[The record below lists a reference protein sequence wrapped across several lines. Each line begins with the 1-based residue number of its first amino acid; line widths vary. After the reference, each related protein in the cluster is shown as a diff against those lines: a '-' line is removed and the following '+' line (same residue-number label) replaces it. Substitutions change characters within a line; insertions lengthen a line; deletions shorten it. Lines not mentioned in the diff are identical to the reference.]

1 MKVRIRKKYPEGGNL
16 SAYPHPKSFL
26 NPVQRDYHIFQPQRS
41 YTPGQNA
48 SSGKTSNEITDD
60 IIMAM
65 LPLPPVA
72 KGIQAG
78 VKGYRALKAAGKAE
92 EIAAEIAAK
101 QEAKTIATKII
112 TSGTE
117 NVDSPNKIIKALE
130 IGKKIFS
137 KKSLNNL
144 KTYVKGKNVNTGMSG
159 EKFIK
164 DWHESPEILRRLDE
178 YERKNLDIHFDKSL
192 KNKPFSKSDFNYNAY
207 KPERRYIPNTLNQ
220 FKDKSYRNLL
230 VDDFQKF
237 LKYYDNSEGLSLG
250 YPDKIYSK
258 RVSLNNVLNPLNREH
273 TIAHELS
280 HLSDGNGMYLGPAER
295 EDLLKPFGVTE
306 SSKEELFKNMSNKDI
321 KDFKYYTDPTEIRA
335 RINQG
340 RFYFNHNPENEF
352 TQRMTDRLI
361 SNGFFGMGKYIKD
374 PKAMKDLMNNMWQ
387 TAPIAG
393 SAYVLQKDTHKHGG
407 KIKKRNYTPSN
418 MEAFHQANDA
428 HVTSGPFLQRNGMS
442 FPTGGTI
449 APYITKD
456 PNDPRIEAYR
466 DSSRAALFSYRETE
480 KSKKNLRAEINTMDS
495 LLENRLNPLEKATL
509 SGLQATRGRFSYKPE
524 YSQYFIPAKEI
535 KEDLKKG
542 KASKMGAAYI
552 AGKAAIKGEGYG
564 DAMFIGDRQY
574 AQNAPTGYN
583 VIGDDRYVNSQRID
597 KKTKEDLV
605 KDWTIPEKYREYL
618 KTLSRPNSYC
628 VYPSVKGFLN
638 YETGKKYFENPDY
651 GIYDVIPKFEFPK
664 QQVILQ
670 KDQVPA
676 QTLVKE
682 LHTTQAINNQV
693 KKQKKIVSEQVQT
706 PQEMPKD
713 TVRVPS
719 TLPTKKLVQTKY
731 MDARP
736 YYQEEQMKDYDKTG
750 KLDSAKIDA
759 HKRWLKEQGDPNRD
773 TNLLPVKHP
782 YGGTISSLGQAQGV
796 QQIEDPTKPS
806 AVQQGIG
813 SFGPWGAAISAV
825 SQIGTKIAGN
835 SAIGQAFTSGVLD
848 PSRALGALND
858 KRFNTGEKLLSL
870 AVPFTY
876 GLMKAKKDKRTQAH
890 NDLLTN
896 TEGFQDSG
904 FMANGGLL
912 NIDPQGRVVT
922 SRYDQGGNIRRIQGG
937 VMHDEGYGIEH
948 AYGASH
954 EQGGMDY
961 APNAEIQGNEKV
973 LDGEYVITDEPGSEL
988 DKTQMSISRRLDK
1001 NTKALSTRN
1010 NGDQMKLATDK
1021 LKNHAIQQNEE
1032 YLTARNNERDSK
1044 LRNAIRR
1051 AIKKYGGDLET
1062 LDAEMDQM
1070 RRGGAITSRGS
1081 KWILGDGTGSK
1092 KLSDYGADPSVFAA
1106 DYMSGNAYN
1115 AQRAGLD
1122 PSSSVAY
1129 SGAPMANYGQ
1139 KMFANNDAYSGYRG
1153 YDGLPGYGSM
1163 AATPPNVNLNNTGTT
1178 YGRWE
1183 SDRNS
1188 TPPPT
1193 NRTGNWANTAMDLAP
1208 VIANTVAG
1216 LSKADKVK
1224 ASKYYTKYMTPDLMQ
1239 KDFEPIRRGIAGSQ
1253 YGLRN
1258 SGMYSRA
1265 GQASI
1270 AAQGAKAM
1278 GDYSFNVDQANTGIK
1293 NQFKGL
1299 NSQIET
1305 GNRGIDWQSDMFNF
1319 QAKDAR
1325 RNYLMQAAG
1334 DLSKYSQNKQ
1344 NYNRDQEFL
1353 EMAYPEYARIMR
1365 SKRGR

>member
-26 NPVQRDYHIFQPQRS
+26 NPVQRDYHIFQPQRN

-48 SSGKTSNEITDD
+48 SSGRVSNAVTDE

-92 EIAAEIAAK
+92 QIAAEVAAK
-101 QEAKTIATKII
+101 QAEQEAKAAVSQLTTQTLKGRQPLITKRQLNAYDDPTRPH
-112 TSGTE
+112 TSIPAAIDAMDRGAGVKDIWNAE
-117 NVDSPNKIIKALE
+117 DI
-130 IGKKIFS
+130 IGKNRENTIRELITEELKNNPKSFVRDLGRPDLANLPDDKIRS
-137 KKSLNNL
+137 II
-144 KTYVKGKNVNTGMSG
+144 NVND
-159 EKFIK
+159 EV
-164 DWHESPEILRRLDE
+164 RR
-178 YERKNLDIHFDKSL
+178 
-192 KNKPFSKSDFNYNAY
+192 
-207 KPERRYIPNTLNQ
+207 
-220 FKDKSYRNLL
+220 
-230 VDDFQKF
+230 
-237 LKYYDNSEGLSLG
+237 
-250 YPDKIYSK
+250 
-258 RVSLNNVLNPLNREH
+258 
-273 TIAHELS
+273 
-280 HLSDGNGMYLGPAER
+280 HL
-295 EDLLKPFGVTE
+295 
-306 SSKEELFKNMSNKDI
+306 KDI
-321 KDFKYYTDPTEIRA
+321 YY
-335 RINQG
+335 
-340 RFYFNHNPENEF
+340 
-352 TQRMTDRLI
+352 
-361 SNGFFGMGKYIKD
+361 
-374 PKAMKDLMNNMWQ
+374 
-387 TAPIAG
+387 
-393 SAYVLQKDTHKHGG
+393 KDTRQPLKGIDAYQQLTVNKHGG
-407 KIKKRNYTPSN
+407 KLKKRNYTPSN

-428 HVTSGPFLQRNGMS
+428 HLTSGPFLQRNGMS
-442 FPTGGTI
+442 FQNGGKPTNVNYTDPQSFLTANGAYLDSLNYYNAARDFSSKFDALNQNHDEAGTNRKIEWLKTPEGQRLDSTMDAAAGRLFERNLPRGIYSPPMPTSPKTKPVFIPPNKRFPQGGTI
-449 APYITKD
+449 APYVTKD
-456 PNDPRIEAYR
+456 PNDPRIQTYN
-466 DSSRAALFSYRETE
+466 DSLRLYKDNSPSSGYTQKNILPISE
-480 KSKKNLRAEINTMDS
+480 KLRKDFTSKKGIAPVAWRTNENTNTGTGS
-495 LLENRLNPLEKATL
+495 PI
-509 SGLQATRGRFSYKPE
+509 YK
-524 YSQYFIPAKEI
+524 K
-535 KEDLKKG
+535 
-542 KASKMGAAYI
+542 
-552 AGKAAIKGEGYG
+552 
-564 DAMFIGDRQY
+564 
-574 AQNAPTGYN
+574 PT
-583 VIGDDRYVNSQRID
+583 
-597 KKTKEDLV
+597 
-605 KDWTIPEKYREYL
+605 
-618 KTLSRPNSYC
+618 
-628 VYPSVKGFLN
+628 
-638 YETGKKYFENPDY
+638 
-651 GIYDVIPKFEFPK
+651 

-670 KDQVPA
+670 I
-676 QTLVKE
+676 E
-682 LHTTQAINNQV
+682 
-693 KKQKKIVSEQVQT
+693 
-706 PQEMPKD
+706 QEMTKD

-719 TLPTKKLVQTKY
+719 TPPTKKLVQTKY

-759 HKRWLKEQGDPNRD
+759 HKRWLKEQGTPNRD

-782 YGGTISSLGQAQGV
+782 YGGNISSLGQAQNGMNTA
-796 QQIEDPTKPS
+796 QLSQS
-806 AVQQGIG
+806 ADQGISMIPG
-813 SFGPWGAAISAV
+813 FGQFYGLAKGAADTGRGMIKKDAYGVAKTNSGAVADSALT
-825 SQIGTKIAGN
+825 STHQQAIDHFGRGETGAGIRSIFVN
-835 SAIGQAFTSGVLD
+835 DAIVNAFD
-848 PSRALGALND
+848 PSSIN
-858 KRFNTGEKLLSL
+858 KRRHEGNRLQGIANT
-870 AVPFTY
+870 
-876 GLMKAKKDKRTQAH
+876 
-890 NDLLTN
+890 N
-896 TEGFQDSG
+896 GFQDSG

-1001 NTKALSTRN
+1001 NTKALSSRN

-1051 AIKKYGGDLET
+1051 AVKKYGGDLET

-1163 AATPPNVNLNNTGTT
+1163 ADTPPNVNTNNTGNT

-1183 SDRNS
+1183 SDRTS
-1188 TPPPT
+1188 TPPPST
-1193 NRTGNWANTAMDLAP
+1193 NKTGNWANTAADLAP
-1208 VIANTVAG
+1208 VIANTIAG

-1224 ASKYYTKYMTPDLMQ
+1224 ASKYYTKYMTPDLMK

-1293 NQFKGL
+1293 NQFKEL

-1344 NYNRDQEFL
+1344 NYN
-1353 EMAYPEYARIMR
+1353 YARIMR
-1365 SKRGR
+1365 SKRGQ

>member
-101 QEAKTIATKII
+101 QAEQEAKAAVSQLTTQTLKGRQPLITKRQLNAYDDPTRPH
-112 TSGTE
+112 TSIRAA
-117 NVDSPNKIIKALE
+117 VDAMDRGSGVKDIWNAE
-130 IGKKIFS
+130 DVIGKNRENTIRELITEELKNNPKSFVKDFGRADLANLPDDKIR
-137 KKSLNNL
+137 NII
-144 KTYVKGKNVNTGMSG
+144 NVND
-159 EKFIK
+159 EV
-164 DWHESPEILRRLDE
+164 RRHLTDTYYKE
-178 YERKNLDIHFDKSL
+178 TRQKL
-192 KNKPFSKSDFNYNAY
+192 KGIDAY
-207 KPERRYIPNTLNQ
+207 QQLTVN
-220 FKDKSYRNLL
+220 
-230 VDDFQKF
+230 
-237 LKYYDNSEGLSLG
+237 
-250 YPDKIYSK
+250 
-258 RVSLNNVLNPLNREH
+258 
-273 TIAHELS
+273 
-280 HLSDGNGMYLGPAER
+280 
-295 EDLLKPFGVTE
+295 
-306 SSKEELFKNMSNKDI
+306 
-321 KDFKYYTDPTEIRA
+321 
-335 RINQG
+335 
-340 RFYFNHNPENEF
+340 
-352 TQRMTDRLI
+352 
-361 SNGFFGMGKYIKD
+361 
-374 PKAMKDLMNNMWQ
+374 
-387 TAPIAG
+387 
-393 SAYVLQKDTHKHGG
+393 KHGG
-407 KIKKRNYTPSN
+407 KIKKKNYTPTN

-428 HVTSGPFLQRNGMS
+428 HLTSGPFLQRNGMS
-442 FPTGGTI
+442 FQNGGKPTNVNYTDPQSFLTANGAYLDSLNYYNAARDFSSKFDALNPNHDEAGTNRKIEWLKTPEGQRLDSTMDAAAGRLFERNLPRGIYSPPMPTSPKTKPVFIPPNKRFPQGGTI
-449 APYITKD
+449 APYVTKD
-456 PNDPRIEAYR
+456 PNDPRIQTYN
-466 DSSRAALFSYRETE
+466 DSLRLYKDNSPSSGYTQKNILPISE
-480 KSKKNLRAEINTMDS
+480 KLRKDFTSKKGIAPVAWRTNENTNTGTGS
-495 LLENRLNPLEKATL
+495 PI
-509 SGLQATRGRFSYKPE
+509 YK
-524 YSQYFIPAKEI
+524 K
-535 KEDLKKG
+535 
-542 KASKMGAAYI
+542 
-552 AGKAAIKGEGYG
+552 
-564 DAMFIGDRQY
+564 
-574 AQNAPTGYN
+574 PT
-583 VIGDDRYVNSQRID
+583 
-597 KKTKEDLV
+597 
-605 KDWTIPEKYREYL
+605 
-618 KTLSRPNSYC
+618 
-628 VYPSVKGFLN
+628 
-638 YETGKKYFENPDY
+638 
-651 GIYDVIPKFEFPK
+651 

-670 KDQVPA
+670 I
-676 QTLVKE
+676 E
-682 LHTTQAINNQV
+682 
-693 KKQKKIVSEQVQT
+693 
-706 PQEMPKD
+706 QEMTKD

-719 TLPTKKLVQTKY
+719 TPPTKKLVQTKY

-736 YYQEEQMKDYDKTG
+736 YYQEEQMRDYDKTG

-759 HKRWLKEQGDPNRD
+759 HKRWLKEQGTPNRD

-782 YGGTISSLGQAQGV
+782 YGGNISSLGQAQNGMNTA
-796 QQIEDPTKPS
+796 QLSQS
-806 AVQQGIG
+806 ADQGISMIPG
-813 SFGPWGAAISAV
+813 FGQFYGLAKGAADTGRGMIKKDAYGVAKTNSGAVADSALT
-825 SQIGTKIAGN
+825 STHQQAIDHFGRGETGAGIRSIFVN
-835 SAIGQAFTSGVLD
+835 DAIVNAFD
-848 PSRALGALND
+848 PSSIN
-858 KRFNTGEKLLSL
+858 KRRHEGNRLQGIANT
-870 AVPFTY
+870 
-876 GLMKAKKDKRTQAH
+876 
-890 NDLLTN
+890 N
-896 TEGFQDSG
+896 GFQDSG

-1115 AQRAGLD
+1115 AQRAGLN
-1122 PSSSVAY
+1122 PSSSAAY

-1163 AATPPNVNLNNTGTT
+1163 ADTPPNVNTNNTGNT

-1183 SDRNS
+1183 SDRTS
-1188 TPPPT
+1188 TPPPST
-1193 NRTGNWANTAMDLAP
+1193 NKTGNWANTAADLAP
-1208 VIANTVAG
+1208 VIANTIAG

-1265 GQASI
+1265 GQASV

-1334 DLSKYSQNKQ
+1334 DISKYSQNKQ

-1365 SKRGR
+1365 SKRGKSTTTSCTKTDNCS

>member
-101 QEAKTIATKII
+101 QAEQEAKAAVSQLTTQTLKGRQPLITKRQLNAYDDPTRPH
-112 TSGTE
+112 TSIRAA
-117 NVDSPNKIIKALE
+117 VDAMDRGSGVKDIWNAE
-130 IGKKIFS
+130 DVIGKNRENTIRELITEELKNNPKSFVKDFGRADLANLPDDKIR
-137 KKSLNNL
+137 NII
-144 KTYVKGKNVNTGMSG
+144 NVND
-159 EKFIK
+159 EV
-164 DWHESPEILRRLDE
+164 RRHLTDTYYKE
-178 YERKNLDIHFDKSL
+178 TRQKL
-192 KNKPFSKSDFNYNAY
+192 KGIDAY
-207 KPERRYIPNTLNQ
+207 QQLTVN
-220 FKDKSYRNLL
+220 
-230 VDDFQKF
+230 
-237 LKYYDNSEGLSLG
+237 
-250 YPDKIYSK
+250 
-258 RVSLNNVLNPLNREH
+258 
-273 TIAHELS
+273 
-280 HLSDGNGMYLGPAER
+280 
-295 EDLLKPFGVTE
+295 
-306 SSKEELFKNMSNKDI
+306 
-321 KDFKYYTDPTEIRA
+321 
-335 RINQG
+335 
-340 RFYFNHNPENEF
+340 
-352 TQRMTDRLI
+352 
-361 SNGFFGMGKYIKD
+361 
-374 PKAMKDLMNNMWQ
+374 
-387 TAPIAG
+387 
-393 SAYVLQKDTHKHGG
+393 KHGG
-407 KIKKRNYTPSN
+407 KIKKKNYTPTN

-428 HVTSGPFLQRNGMS
+428 HLTSGPFLQRNGMS
-442 FPTGGTI
+442 FQNGGKPTNVNYTDPQSFLTANGAYLDSLNYYNAARDFSSKFDALNPNHDEAGTNRKIEWLKTPEGQRLDSTMDAAAGRLFERNLPRGIYSPPMPTSPKTKPVFIPPNKRFPQGGTI
-449 APYITKD
+449 APYVTNNPK
-456 PNDPRIEAYR
+456 DPRIQTYN
-466 DSSRAALFSYRETE
+466 DSLRLYKDNSPSSGYTQKNILPISE
-480 KSKKNLRAEINTMDS
+480 KLRKDFTSKKGIAPVAWRTNENTNTGTGS
-495 LLENRLNPLEKATL
+495 PI
-509 SGLQATRGRFSYKPE
+509 YK
-524 YSQYFIPAKEI
+524 K
-535 KEDLKKG
+535 
-542 KASKMGAAYI
+542 
-552 AGKAAIKGEGYG
+552 
-564 DAMFIGDRQY
+564 
-574 AQNAPTGYN
+574 PT
-583 VIGDDRYVNSQRID
+583 
-597 KKTKEDLV
+597 
-605 KDWTIPEKYREYL
+605 
-618 KTLSRPNSYC
+618 
-628 VYPSVKGFLN
+628 
-638 YETGKKYFENPDY
+638 
-651 GIYDVIPKFEFPK
+651 

-670 KDQVPA
+670 I
-676 QTLVKE
+676 E
-682 LHTTQAINNQV
+682 
-693 KKQKKIVSEQVQT
+693 
-706 PQEMPKD
+706 QEMTKD

-719 TLPTKKLVQTKY
+719 TPPTKKLVQTKY

-736 YYQEEQMKDYDKTG
+736 YYQEEQMRDYDKTG

-759 HKRWLKEQGDPNRD
+759 HKRWLKEQGTPNRD

-782 YGGTISSLGQAQGV
+782 YGGNISSLGQAQNGMNTA
-796 QQIEDPTKPS
+796 QLSQS
-806 AVQQGIG
+806 ADQGISMIPG
-813 SFGPWGAAISAV
+813 FGQFYGLAKGAADTGRGMIKKDAYGVAKTNSGAVADSALT
-825 SQIGTKIAGN
+825 STHQQAIDHFGRGETGAGIRSIFVN
-835 SAIGQAFTSGVLD
+835 DAIVNAFD
-848 PSRALGALND
+848 PSSIN
-858 KRFNTGEKLLSL
+858 KRRHEGNRLQGIANT
-870 AVPFTY
+870 
-876 GLMKAKKDKRTQAH
+876 
-890 NDLLTN
+890 N
-896 TEGFQDSG
+896 GFQDSG

-1115 AQRAGLD
+1115 AQRAGLN
-1122 PSSSVAY
+1122 PSSSAAY

-1163 AATPPNVNLNNTGTT
+1163 ADTPPNVNTNNTGNT

-1183 SDRNS
+1183 SDRTS
-1188 TPPPT
+1188 TPPPST
-1193 NRTGNWANTAMDLAP
+1193 NKTGNWANTAADLAP
-1208 VIANTVAG
+1208 VIANTIAG

-1334 DLSKYSQNKQ
+1334 DLSKYLQNKQ

-1365 SKRGR
+1365 SKRGKSTTTSCTKTGNCS

>member
-26 NPVQRDYHIFQPQRS
+26 NLVQRDYHIFQPQRN

-48 SSGKTSNEITDD
+48 SSGRVSNAITDE

-92 EIAAEIAAK
+92 QIAAEVAAK
-101 QEAKTIATKII
+101 QAEQEAKAAVSQLTTQTLKGRQPLITKRQLNAYDDPTRPH
-112 TSGTE
+112 TSIRAA
-117 NVDSPNKIIKALE
+117 VDAMDRGSGVKDIWNAE
-130 IGKKIFS
+130 DVIGKNRENTIRELITEELKNNPKSFVKDFGRADLANLPDDKIR
-137 KKSLNNL
+137 NII
-144 KTYVKGKNVNTGMSG
+144 NVND
-159 EKFIK
+159 EV
-164 DWHESPEILRRLDE
+164 RRHLTDTYYKE
-178 YERKNLDIHFDKSL
+178 TRQKL
-192 KNKPFSKSDFNYNAY
+192 KGIDAY
-207 KPERRYIPNTLNQ
+207 QQLTVN
-220 FKDKSYRNLL
+220 
-230 VDDFQKF
+230 
-237 LKYYDNSEGLSLG
+237 
-250 YPDKIYSK
+250 
-258 RVSLNNVLNPLNREH
+258 
-273 TIAHELS
+273 
-280 HLSDGNGMYLGPAER
+280 
-295 EDLLKPFGVTE
+295 
-306 SSKEELFKNMSNKDI
+306 
-321 KDFKYYTDPTEIRA
+321 
-335 RINQG
+335 
-340 RFYFNHNPENEF
+340 
-352 TQRMTDRLI
+352 
-361 SNGFFGMGKYIKD
+361 
-374 PKAMKDLMNNMWQ
+374 
-387 TAPIAG
+387 
-393 SAYVLQKDTHKHGG
+393 KHGG
-407 KIKKRNYTPSN
+407 KIKKRNYTPTN
-418 MEAFHQANDA
+418 MEGFHQANDA
-428 HVTSGPFLQRNGMS
+428 HLTSGPFLQRNGMS
-442 FPTGGTI
+442 FQNGGKPTNVNYTDPQSFLTANGAYLDSLNYYNAARDFSSKFDALNPNHDEAGTNRKIEWLKTPEGQRLDSTMDAAAGRLFERNLPRGIYSPPMPTSPKTKPVFIPPNKRFPTGGYIPVAESTKVNKNINKNPAISAYIPTFQDALRSFNNKMLKDYGVKIKPGSLESVKEQREYFDQGDTSIHYVRTLKNAADTTELLQLELPHAIQLKHYGQNEMLRKSIIEHILYPSHDDTYDIKGTVENEAHYGAFKDSVDEKLKKHLSTLPYKFKGGGTI

-456 PNDPRIEAYR
+456 PNDPRIQTYN
-466 DSSRAALFSYRETE
+466 DSLRLYKDNSPSSGYTQKNILPISE
-480 KSKKNLRAEINTMDS
+480 KLRKDFTSKKGIAPVAWRTNENTNTGTGS
-495 LLENRLNPLEKATL
+495 PI
-509 SGLQATRGRFSYKPE
+509 YK
-524 YSQYFIPAKEI
+524 K
-535 KEDLKKG
+535 
-542 KASKMGAAYI
+542 
-552 AGKAAIKGEGYG
+552 
-564 DAMFIGDRQY
+564 
-574 AQNAPTGYN
+574 PT
-583 VIGDDRYVNSQRID
+583 
-597 KKTKEDLV
+597 
-605 KDWTIPEKYREYL
+605 
-618 KTLSRPNSYC
+618 
-628 VYPSVKGFLN
+628 
-638 YETGKKYFENPDY
+638 
-651 GIYDVIPKFEFPK
+651 

-670 KDQVPA
+670 I
-676 QTLVKE
+676 E
-682 LHTTQAINNQV
+682 
-693 KKQKKIVSEQVQT
+693 
-706 PQEMPKD
+706 QEMTKD

-719 TLPTKKLVQTKY
+719 TPPTKKLVQTKY

-736 YYQEEQMKDYDKTG
+736 YYQEEQMRDYDKTG

-759 HKRWLKEQGDPNRD
+759 HKRWLKEQGTPNRD

-782 YGGTISSLGQAQGV
+782 YGGNISSLGQAQNGMNTA
-796 QQIEDPTKPS
+796 QLSQS
-806 AVQQGIG
+806 ADQGISMIPG
-813 SFGPWGAAISAV
+813 FGQFYGLAKGAADTGRGMIKKDAYGVAKTNSGAVADSALT
-825 SQIGTKIAGN
+825 STHQQAIDHFGRGETGAGIRSIFVN
-835 SAIGQAFTSGVLD
+835 DAIVNAFD
-848 PSRALGALND
+848 PSSIN
-858 KRFNTGEKLLSL
+858 KRRHEGNRLQGIANT
-870 AVPFTY
+870 
-876 GLMKAKKDKRTQAH
+876 
-890 NDLLTN
+890 N
-896 TEGFQDSG
+896 GFQDSG

-1051 AIKKYGGDLET
+1051 AVKKYGGDLET

-1070 RRGGAITSRGS
+1070 RRGGAIASRGS
-1081 KWILGDGTGSK
+1081 KAIFDGGGTF
-1092 KLSDYGADPSVFAA
+1092 DPLNDPLNRRFNS
-1106 DYMSGNAYN
+1106 SLN
-1115 AQRAGLD
+1115 LD
-1122 PSSSVAY
+1122 PSLKRPDNLLENPVDRYFQTQELNTRNPGLSS
-1129 SGAPMANYGQ
+1129 GQ
-1139 KMFANNDAYSGYRG
+1139 
-1153 YDGLPGYGSM
+1153 
-1163 AATPPNVNLNNTGTT
+1163 NVRLNNLNVPFNNMQQKNDT
-1178 YGRWE
+1178 
-1183 SDRNS
+1183 
-1188 TPPPT
+1188 PPT
-1193 NRTGNWANTAMDLAP
+1193 NRTGNNWANTAADLAP
-1208 VIANTVAG
+1208 VIANTIAG
-1216 LSKADKVK
+1216 LSKADKVQ
-1224 ASKYYTKYMTPDLMQ
+1224 ASKYYTKYMTPDLMK

-1334 DLSKYSQNKQ
+1334 DISKYSQNKQ

-1365 SKRGR
+1365 SKRG